1 MRNYG
6 FRWIIYVPYR
16 VSSSFYGAIF
26 LLITINL
33 LNYFDKNHL
42 KIIEVESI
50 SFKKSENKMEN
61 VVAAIALSLAMSEN
75 NPNKNII
82 KKNNMSSSNW
92 LSNGQ
97 QRLFRS
103 REV

>member
-1 MRNYG
+1 MVLDGLYMSLIG
-6 FRWIIYVPYR
+6 LAVVFMVL
-16 VSSSFYGAIF
+16 IF

-33 LNYFDKNHL
+33 LNYFDKNPKKKNIDTDTL
-42 KIIEVESI
+42 I
-50 SFKKSENKMEN
+50 SSKKSENKMEN

>member
-1 MRNYG
+1 MVLDGLYMSLIG
-6 FRWIIYVPYR
+6 LAVVFMVL
-16 VSSSFYGAIF
+16 IF

-33 LNYFDKNHL
+33 LNYFDKNP
-42 KIIEVESI
+42 KKKNIETDTPILS
-50 SFKKSENKMEN
+50 KKTDNKMEN
-61 VVAAIALSLAMSEN
+61 LVAAIALSLAMSEN
-75 NPNKNII
+75 NPTKNII

>member
-1 MRNYG
+1 MVLDGLYMSLIG
-6 FRWIIYVPYR
+6 LAVVFMVL
-16 VSSSFYGAIF
+16 IF
-26 LLITINL
+26 LLITISL
-33 LNYFDKNHL
+33 LNFFDKNP
-42 KIIEVESI
+42 KKKNIETDTPILS
-50 SFKKSENKMEN
+50 KKTDNKMEN
-61 VVAAIALSLAMSEN
+61 LVAAIALSLAMSEN
-75 NPNKNII
+75 NPTKNII